1 MKWTWI
7 FVVLLVVFLAGF
19 GVYRFG
25 MESRSEPL
33 PMNTDTTVGFIGCS
47 NTSQSVMGYR
57 LSGGRAMWEIPES
70 HLHDYDSGT
79 VVDWANTT
87 EEGNTFWEKFD
98 GYLAANPNTKKIW
111 WQLCVPS
118 GGMPSLE
125 DALKIIAA
133 AKARI
138 PDVTLYVSPLPS
150 YIGNVCRITGTD
162 GLERS
167 RALASEVAA
176 KSDAVELGPELA
188 PQEKNEINEDGCH
201 LSETGVRNVGRQLK
215 QFFD

>member
-1 MKWTWI
+1 MKWTWV
-7 FVVLLVVFLAGF
+7 FVALIAVLLVLFGINRFRAEPPSGPLA
-19 GVYRFG
+19 
-25 MESRSEPL
+25 
-33 PMNTDTTVGFIGCS
+33 TDMSATVGFIGCS

-57 LSGGRAMWEIPES
+57 LSGGELMWEVPDS

-79 VVDWANTT
+79 VVDWANDSG
-87 EEGNTFWEKFD
+87 ENTFWKKFD
-98 GYLAANPNTKKIW
+98 AYLAANPNTKKIW

-118 GGMPSLE
+118 GGMPSLK
-125 DALKIIAA
+125 DALKVVAA

-150 YIGNVCRITGTD
+150 YIDNVCRITGTD

-167 RALASEVAA
+167 RALAKEVAA
-176 KSDAVELGPELA
+176 GSDAVEAGPQLA
-188 PQEKNEINEDGCH
+188 PHEKSELNEDGCH
-201 LSETGVRNVGRQLK
+201 LNETGVRNVGTQLK